1 MGCVKRTF
9 TCRIFLTVPC
19 GEKDSTL
26 AASWPEAAGTKK
38 NREQRL
44 NHKTF
49 FMIAS
54 CKEHER

>member
-1 MGCVKRTF
+1 MDWVKRTF

-54 CKEHER
+54 